1 MTLSRR
7 RLLAAAALAPL
18 PLALARRTGAAAPL
32 PLLKIFVPAN
42 PGGGWDQTARSIE
55 QAMKAAGLIRAAQ
68 LTNVG
73 GAGGTVGLPQ
83 FVNQWKGQANAVMV
97 SGQVMVGAIVANKPP
112 VSLANVTPVARL
124 TGEFDV
130 VVVPAASP
138 HRTLADVVAALKA
151 NPGAVSW
158 AGGSAAS
165 IDHML
170 AGLIA
175 KAAGVDPRKVAYVA
189 YAGGGPAVAAI
200 LGGQVTCGVSGW
212 AELAEHIKAGKMRA
226 LALSSASRV
235 PGIDV
240 PTLKELGYDIELMN
254 WRGVFAP
261 PGLAPPQVA
270 ALVDLFT
277 AMARSKPWADVL
289 AQRGW
294 VDMFQTGDAFAAY
307 IDADAKRVAGV
318 LKDLGLAG

>member
-1 MTLSRR
+1 
-7 RLLAAAALAPL
+7 
-18 PLALARRTGAAAPL
+18 
-32 PLLKIFVPAN
+32 
-42 PGGGWDQTARSIE
+42 
-55 QAMKAAGLIRAAQ
+55 
-68 LTNVG
+68 
-73 GAGGTVGLPQ
+73 
-83 FVNQWKGQANAVMV
+83 
-97 SGQVMVGAIVANKPP
+97 
-112 VSLANVTPVARL
+112 
-124 TGEFDV
+124 
-130 VVVPAASP
+130 
-138 HRTLADVVAALKA
+138 
-151 NPGAVSW
+151 
-158 AGGSAAS
+158 
-165 IDHML
+165 
-170 AGLIA
+170 
-175 KAAGVDPRKVAYVA
+175 
-189 YAGGGPAVAAI
+189 VAAI

-307 IDADAKRVAGV
+307 IDADTKRVAGV